1 MGGGA
6 ESRADRSAGRRTA
19 RRGLVGSSPQPLSPK
34 GDPPKRPTTNQ
45 KSQHTIPSLR
55 FQNPLRGRRVFLPVS
70 QGGLPGGRGAQAPG
84 AAQPPELQEVGR
96 TSVTALQ
103 GSDAGVP
110 GPRSGVEINTA
121 PAARRRCR
129 RCPAGPRGQPCCSAS
144 CRPLRP
150 PADPWQVPTAGSPRR
165 AAAAV
170 LPRTASGTATSPLG
184 RKGPVSVSSGNRV
197 QRGNQQRKCR
207 AYLDPRALLGARVPV
222 PGDLWAALRPPA
234 CCLFGVEKLPEKKPG
249 SRQVRKQG
257 GKKIFFARGV

>member
-1 MGGGA
+1 MYTRLAHISETRRETVGGGT

-144 CRPLRP
+144 CRPLPTHGRSPQRAVREEQRP
-150 PADPWQVPTAGSPRR
+150 LFCHGQHQARPQVPWA
-165 AAAAV
+165 
-170 LPRTASGTATSPLG
+170 
-184 RKGPVSVSSGNRV
+184 
-197 QRGNQQRKCR
+197 
-207 AYLDPRALLGARVPV
+207 ARVPSRS
-222 PGDLWAALRPPA
+222 LPA
-234 CCLFGVEKLPEKKPG
+234 TG
-249 SRQVRKQG
+249 SREE
-257 GKKIFFARGV
+257 ISRGSAGHI